1 MYYPDAKF
9 LIKPIKLV
17 PAKFTAN
24 KVYEEVLSFKNK
36 YDYGYLSMSNTAT
49 KERRFLLIDKFD
61 PDLNQNPPPM
71 IGVWMSAEKFESK

>member
-36 YDYGYLSMSNTAT
+36 FDYGYLSLSNTT
-49 KERRFLLIDKFD
+49 
-61 PDLNQNPPPM
+61 
-71 IGVWMSAEKFESK
+71 SK